1 MDDRLA
7 DNLPSATHIKMESE
21 EVVEHG
27 YKLGIHLNDE
37 STYINNHL
45 VIKMKFLFLLM
56 LIKEILFN

>member
-1 MDDRLA
+1 MVNRLA

-21 EVVEHG
+21 EIVEHG

-45 VIKMKFLFLLM
+45 VIKMKFLFLL
-56 LIKEILFN
+56 IKEISL